1 MSRFYA
7 ILLICALLI
16 GCAALTTGQKYV
28 LVDEKV
34 KEKFIPSGRVYSIS
48 EPKDIRKIIILG
60 EGIVQNIDIYVRDA
74 KFNWKVV
81 KKIKRTVTF
90 PIEISVV
97 AKTDAVRILQKTVR
111 GRGRINTVEFYTLET
126 TSDSTASDK
135 Q

>member
-1 MSRFYA
+1 MSRLYA
-7 ILLICALLI
+7 ILLISTLFI
-16 GCAALTTGQKYV
+16 GCSALTTGQKYV
-28 LVDEKV
+28 LVNEEV